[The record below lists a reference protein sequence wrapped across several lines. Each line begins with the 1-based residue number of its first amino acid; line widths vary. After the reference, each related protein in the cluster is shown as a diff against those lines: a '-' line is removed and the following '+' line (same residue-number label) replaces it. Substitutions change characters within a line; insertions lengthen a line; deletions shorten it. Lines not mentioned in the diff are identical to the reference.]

1 MSNLLKD
8 DEFNNHVE
16 KKLVDEDAR
25 VDDSCVF
32 PMVEWGEQLEILKG
46 MDMQSLLNSP

>member
-1 MSNLLKD
+1 VSNLLKD

-32 PMVEWGEQLEILKG
+32 PMVE
-46 MDMQSLLNSP
+46 